1 MRGPSTIK
9 IDPIGP
15 DLPDPGRLILRSG
28 TVVSAEERT
37 CRVAL
42 RRDYC
47 AICPANE
54 SADGRADE
62 KWRCGVGF
70 AFPREIELGATGVAR
85 GDCVLVGVARA
96 GVSLAAAVVFGLPLG
111 VMLAAAAATQV
122 LWNAGF
128 AGALAGLIGG
138 GTLAL
143 LAARRAGLD
152 DWVDPVLVEIRSR
165 RDAHGRR

>member
-1 MRGPSTIK
+1 M
-9 IDPIGP
+9 
-15 DLPDPGRLILRSG
+15 
-28 TVVSAEERT
+28 VSAEERT

-47 AICPANE
+47 AICPATE
-54 SADGRADE
+54 SADRADGRADE

-111 VMLAAAAATQV
+111 LMLAAAAAAQV

-138 GTLAL
+138 GALAL

-152 DWVDPVLVEIRSR
+152 DWVDPVLVEVRAR
-165 RDAHGRR
+165 QDAASAQ